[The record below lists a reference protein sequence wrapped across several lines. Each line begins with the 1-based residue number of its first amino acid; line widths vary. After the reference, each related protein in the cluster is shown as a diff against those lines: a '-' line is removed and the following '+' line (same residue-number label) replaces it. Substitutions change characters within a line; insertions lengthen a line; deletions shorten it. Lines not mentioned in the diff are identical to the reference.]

1 ARPRAARVPA
11 APRVVRAGRP
21 SGPAWL
27 GARECRAVRDRVGAR
42 PRQLRRLG
50 LARDRRLNGGRSRRA
65 RAVRALGASGA
76 DADAADAVL
85 PQPRVHAH
93 ERRIAFHVL
102 RDVRLD
108 LPARAVLPD
117 GAGLLAARGWD
128 PDPAV

>member
-1 ARPRAARVPA
+1 
-11 APRVVRAGRP
+11 
-21 SGPAWL
+21 
-27 GARECRAVRDRVGAR
+27 
-42 PRQLRRLG
+42 
-50 LARDRRLNGGRSRRA
+50 RDRRLDGGRSRRA
-65 RAVRALGASGA
+65 HAVRALGASGA

-117 GAGLLAARGWD
+117 GAGLLAARGWG
-128 PDPAV
+128 PDPAVDGNADLHRSDRGRPLGPDRRPAE